1 MYSFTRLVRAAANA
15 ARVWSECMLRRVA
28 RGRVSLLLS
37 LFVTVACGAE
47 DASDPLPGLNGFGGA
62 ILGGGGSV
70 ATGGTTFSTG
80 GIVSTGGLTST
91 GGVYNTGGVS
101 TGGVSTG
108 GVSTGG
114 TSTGGTSTG
123 GVSSGGS
130 GSGGWSTGGS
140 TTGGTG
146 GATGGAGGFTTG
158 GTAGTGSTPSTAPDP
173 KGPCKDLKLF
183 CFDPFDMFIF
193 NAACFT
199 CNNGAGCKACVNFQA
214 E

>member
-1 MYSFTRLVRAAANA
+1 MYSLTRLVRVAANA

-62 ILGGGGSV
+62 VFGVGGSV

-123 GVSSGGS
+123 GTSTGGVSSGGS

-140 TTGGTG
+140 TTGG
-146 GATGGAGGFTTG
+146 AGGFTTG
-158 GTAGTGSTPSTAPDP
+158 GTAGTGATSGSGGADP